1 MALSADEQRL
11 LDQLEASLRA
21 EDPALARKFDTQ
33 SARPPAGRRWLAS
46 GLCFLAGVALLVT
59 GMLLSTFWLPV
70 LGFLVMFTGVA
81 IQLLRPRSLA
91 KADEPSTD
99 HIDGDWLKGR

>member
-33 SARPPAGRRWLAS
+33 SVRPANSRRWMLF
-46 GLCFLAGVALLVT
+46 GLCILVGVALLVT

-70 LGFLVMFTGVA
+70 LGFLVMFAGVT
-81 IQLLRPRSLA
+81 IVMLKPRQLAQTEES
-91 KADEPSTD
+91 STD
-99 HIDGDWLKGR
+99 HADHDWLKGK